1 MHLQFVSVA
10 HVHRP
15 PALYLHS
22 TNKIA
27 SRKSHTHTTVGE
39 DIRFCNSRCWHN
51 FFRSWFFG
59 HQSIRS
65 PKWFMSH
72 VTMKMRDTKWL
83 AIISKSHSV
92 TMKNIKFLCT
102 PFDGGGGGVCVDVN
116 MCAFHFTAIIGW
128 IHQGT
133 CLTFERL
140 SSVAR
145 IKIISFNSMLLRRM
159 IASLPLRIC
168 RLGIVPKKHRSLCV
182 YIPNIAHIFFFRHHE
197 QDVTTYRKMVPR
209 SLHGTVLLLSKWS
222 DMDEN
227 IRWSKRSLHCDR
239 IGNWIAGFTHRKRIE
254 SQQKMWMTTYSRA
267 ANVSGVLSSQFM
279 SFIHEILVE
288 AFE

>member
-1 MHLQFVSVA
+1 M
-10 HVHRP
+10 
-15 PALYLHS
+15 
-22 TNKIA
+22 
-27 SRKSHTHTTVGE
+27 SR
-39 DIRFCNSRCWHN
+39 
-51 FFRSWFFG
+51 
-59 HQSIRS
+59 
-65 PKWFMSH
+65 

-83 AIISKSHSV
+83 AIISKFHSV

-227 IRWSKRSLHCDR
+227 IR
-239 IGNWIAGFTHRKRIE
+239 
-254 SQQKMWMTTYSRA
+254 
-267 ANVSGVLSSQFM
+267 
-279 SFIHEILVE
+279 
-288 AFE
+288 

>member
-1 MHLQFVSVA
+1 MWICILLFCLCVINMKHEKNANATEILCAILQLILCICNLLVSRMFIVRPLHICIPQIKSH
-10 HVHRP
+10 HV
-15 PALYLHS
+15 
-22 TNKIA
+22 N
-27 SRKSHTHTTVGE
+27 HTHTHITVGE

-65 PKWFMSH
+65 PKWFMSR

-83 AIISKSHSV
+83 AIISKFHSV

-102 PFDGGGGGVCVDVN
+102 PFDCGGGGVCVDVN

-159 IASLPLRIC
+159 IASLPLQIC
-168 RLGIVPKKHRSLCV
+168 RWGIVPKKHHSLCV
-182 YIPNIAHIFFFRHHE
+182 YIPNIAHIFFFSPLRTRCDH
-197 QDVTTYRKMVPR
+197 V
-209 SLHGTVLLLSKWS
+209 S
-222 DMDEN
+222 EN
-227 IRWSKRSLHCDR
+227 GS
-239 IGNWIAGFTHRKRIE
+239 T
-254 SQQKMWMTTYSRA
+254 
-267 ANVSGVLSSQFM
+267 
-279 SFIHEILVE
+279 
-288 AFE
+288 